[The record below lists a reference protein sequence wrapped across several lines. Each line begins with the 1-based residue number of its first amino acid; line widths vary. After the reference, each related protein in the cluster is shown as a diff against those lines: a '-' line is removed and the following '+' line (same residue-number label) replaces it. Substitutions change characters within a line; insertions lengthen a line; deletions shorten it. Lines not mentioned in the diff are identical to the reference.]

1 MLSMFIRTPLH
12 AAAFAG
18 HIDCVQLLLSHNASV
33 DDVDQS
39 GRSALIMAAERGRV
53 EVVGIHLPFTSHAL
67 HCAPVYLF

>member
-1 MLSMFIRTPLH
+1 MCFVRTPLH

-18 HIDCVQLLLSHNASV
+18 QLDCVQLLLTHNAPV

-53 EVVGIHLPFTSHAL
+53 EVVGTYFTPFRLLRRVHV
-67 HCAPVYLF
+67 CLF